1 MNRMGTQLKRME
13 PRLIDAYLDESFYF
27 FNALNSQEKA
37 RN

>member
-13 PRLIDAYLDESFYF
+13 SRLIDAYLDESFF
-27 FNALNSQEKA
+27 VLNALNSQEKA